1 MTSSSST
8 PISNILTEASN
19 TPTEERSGY
28 ESDSETDE
36 SDVESDMVVRLKDI
50 ATIGKL
56 YVEKVLVASD
66 KPRYPHKAALL
77 EKISLFQ
84 GDITKLEVDAI
95 VNAANRSLLG
105 GGGVDG
111 AIHAAAGRDLVKEC
125 RTLGGAETGESKIT
139 KGYRL
144 PAKHVIHTVG
154 PIYHSGDEERNERLL
169 RSCYRSS
176 LQLAV
181 ENSLKHIVM
190 TILST
195 AHVALDEVRKFYDS
209 EDGEKLDRA
218 IFVVWS
224 DKDKRVYENLI
235 PVYFPPA

>member
-1 MTSSSST
+1 
-8 PISNILTEASN
+8 
-19 TPTEERSGY
+19 
-28 ESDSETDE
+28 
-36 SDVESDMVVRLKDI
+36 MVVRLKDI
-50 ATIGKL
+50 ATIGRL
-56 YVEKVLVASD
+56 YVEKMLVPSD
-66 KPRYPHKAALL
+66 KPKYPSKSGLL

-105 GGGVDG
+105 ACSATMCRQSIDP
-111 AIHAAAGRDLVKEC
+111 R

-144 PAKHVIHTVG
+144 PAKHIIHTVG
-154 PIYHSGDEERNERLL
+154 PIYHFGEAEKNERLL

-181 ENSLKHIVM
+181 QNNLRHIAFCSV
-190 TILST
+190 ST
-195 AHVALDEVRKFYDS
+195 GIYGYPIADATHVALDEVRKFYDS
-209 EDGEKLDRA
+209 EDGEKLDRT

-224 DKDKRVYENLI
+224 DKDKRVYE
-235 PVYFPPA
+235 

>member
-1 MTSSSST
+1 
-8 PISNILTEASN
+8 
-19 TPTEERSGY
+19 
-28 ESDSETDE
+28 
-36 SDVESDMVVRLKDI
+36 MVVRLKDI

-66 KPRYPHKAALL
+66 KPRYPHKASLL

-84 GDITKLEVDAI
+84 GDITKLEVDVI

-105 GGGVDG
+105 GGGGKSQACHLMDG
-111 AIHAAAGRDLVKEC
+111 LKRFATS

-139 KGYRL
+139 KGYKL

-154 PIYHSGDEERNERLL
+154 PIYHSGDEEKNERLL

-181 ENSLKHIVM
+181 QNNLKHIAFCSV
-190 TILST
+190 ST
-195 AHVALDEVRKFYDS
+195 GIYGYPIMDATHVALDEVRKFYDS

-224 DKDKRVYENLI
+224 DKDKRVYE
-235 PVYFPPA
+235 

>member
-1 MTSSSST
+1 
-8 PISNILTEASN
+8 
-19 TPTEERSGY
+19 
-28 ESDSETDE
+28 
-36 SDVESDMVVRLKDI
+36 MVVRLKDI

-56 YVEKVLVASD
+56 YIEKVLVASD

-105 GGGVDG
+105 GGGGRLPVPHLLDG
-111 AIHAAAGRDLVKEC
+111 LKRFAIS

-154 PIYHSGDEERNERLL
+154 PIYHSGDEEKNERLL

-181 ENSLKHIVM
+181 QHDLKHIAFCSVS
-190 TILST
+190 TGIYGYPILNAT
-195 AHVALDEVRKFYDS
+195 HIALDEVRKFYDS
-209 EDGEKLDRA
+209 EDGEKLDRT

-224 DKDKRVYENLI
+224 DKDKRVYE
-235 PVYFPPA
+235 